1 MKKMIST
8 ACTIMVMGS
17 MGFCAYAL
25 MSRSNK
31 RKADRLIN
39 DIMDEANSLVCDN
52 SKKMN

>member
-1 MKKMIST
+1 MIGVT
-8 ACTIMVMGS
+8 CTMMVMGS
-17 MGFCAYAL
+17 MGFCLYAL
-25 MSRSNK
+25 MSKSNK